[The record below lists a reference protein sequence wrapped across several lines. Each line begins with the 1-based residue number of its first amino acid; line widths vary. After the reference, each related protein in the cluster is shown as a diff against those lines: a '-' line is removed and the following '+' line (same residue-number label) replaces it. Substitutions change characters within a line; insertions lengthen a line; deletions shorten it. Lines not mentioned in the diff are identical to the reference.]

1 MTVSAPLPD
10 WRGALPPALAL
21 ASAVA
26 AVAWALPAGLE
37 PWRAAGIVSAW
48 AGTAL
53 LVASVALM
61 VREPALARQLG
72 GLQSMLSWHHRI
84 GVTAYV
90 LLLLHPLFL
99 ALDAWLEQPAR
110 AWQLLAPWQQSWP
123 LWIGW
128 IGLLLLMLG
137 LAVTFAPSVGYR
149 RWRAWH
155 QGLALGV
162 VLGLAHVLVLLGSS
176 ALPLALAAVAL
187 AALGWR
193 MLVTDRGLSARPYQV
208 SHVAHPARDVVE
220 LTLRPLAGALRPAP
234 GQFVLARFVDSPR
247 HAVCGEFHP
256 FTVSGVGPDG
266 ELRLTIKALGAC
278 SAQIQ
283 SIAAGALV
291 RLQGPFG
298 NFLGETGSSAR
309 LWVAGGIGI
318 TPFMAALRQQRCT
331 RPTALLYLYR
341 TPADAPFLAELQGLQ
356 TSDPMFQLLAQA
368 TGPQAADLGP
378 MLSAV
383 DRIAER
389 QVHVCGPAPLLARL
403 RSCLS
408 GLGVPPSAIHSE
420 SFDFR

>member
-1 MTVSAPLPD
+1 VTVAAAPPG
-10 WRGALPPALAL
+10 WRGALPPTLAL
-21 ASAVA
+21 ASAGA
-26 AVAWALPAGLE
+26 AVAWALPWGLE

-48 AGTAL
+48 AGSAL
-53 LVASVALM
+53 LVASLALM
-61 VREPALARQLG
+61 VREPLLARQLG
-72 GLQSMLSWHHRI
+72 GLQAMMSWHHRT

-90 LLLLHPLFL
+90 LLLLHPLCL
-99 ALDAWLEQPAR
+99 ALDAWQEQPAR

-123 LWIGW
+123 VWIGW
-128 IGLLLLMLG
+128 AGLLLLMLG
-137 LAVTFAPSVGYR
+137 LAVTFARSVGYR
-149 RWRAWH
+149 RWRTWH
-155 QGLALGV
+155 QWLALGA
-162 VLGLAHVLVLLGSS
+162 VLGLAHVLVLLGST
-176 ALPLALAAVAL
+176 ALPLALAVVAL

-193 MLVTDRGLSARPYQV
+193 LLVTDRGLSALPYQV
-208 SHVAHPARDVVE
+208 SRVSHPARDVVE
-220 LTLRPLAGALRPAP
+220 AALQPLAGTLRPSA
-234 GQFVLARFVDSPR
+234 GQFVLARFVDSER
-247 HAVCGEFHP
+247 HAACGEFHP
-256 FTVSGVGPDG
+256 FTVSGIGPGG

-298 NFLGETGSSAR
+298 NFLAEAGTSAR

-341 TPADAPFLAELQGLQ
+341 TPADAAFLAELQGLQ

-368 TGPQAADLGP
+368 TGEQPPELGP
-378 MLSAV
+378 LLLAV

-403 RSCLS
+403 RDSLS
-408 GLGVPPSAIHSE
+408 GLGVPPAAIHSE